1 VAHDFNNMLTAIKAY
16 GDLLLAALEK
26 DDPRR
31 DDALE
36 VTKAADRAA
45 ALTRQLLAFSRRQVL
60 EPRVLDV
67 NRVIT
72 ELEQMLRRLLVGDVE
87 IGMELD
93 PSLWA
98 VLADASQLEQVLVNL
113 VVNARDAMPHGG
125 SLTIRTEN
133 VVVGAERSAATTHV
147 PAKPGKYVRLS
158 VTDSGVGMT
167 PETQARMFEPF
178 YTTKE
183 RGKGTGLG
191 LSTVYGIVHQSGG
204 DIGVTSMLGQGT
216 TFDIFLPRA
225 DALPTPRPTT
235 PTVSRPSGRP
245 TTVLV
250 VDDDAAIR
258 QAVRRMLSAEGYQV
272 IEAANGREA
281 IAEVERIG
289 DQIGILVTDVM
300 MPEMSGRELARAARE
315 RLPDVGVLLTSGYD
329 DARGTGPDIAEQGF
343 AFLAKPFRAVSLLD
357 AVARLL
363 GPHATPEKG

>member
-1 VAHDFNNMLTAIKAY
+1 
-16 GDLLLAALEK
+16 
-26 DDPRR
+26 
-31 DDALE
+31 
-36 VTKAADRAA
+36 
-45 ALTRQLLAFSRRQVL
+45 
-60 EPRVLDV
+60 
-67 NRVIT
+67 
-72 ELEQMLRRLLVGDVE
+72 
-87 IGMELD
+87 
-93 PSLWA
+93 
-98 VLADASQLEQVLVNL
+98 
-113 VVNARDAMPHGG
+113 
-125 SLTIRTEN
+125 
-133 VVVGAERSAATTHV
+133 
-147 PAKPGKYVRLS
+147 
-158 VTDSGVGMT
+158 
-167 PETQARMFEPF
+167 
-178 YTTKE
+178 
-183 RGKGTGLG
+183 
-191 LSTVYGIVHQSGG
+191 
-204 DIGVTSMLGQGT
+204 MLGQGT

-225 DALPTPRPTT
+225 DAVPTPRPTT